1 MNIDNIKESP
11 KNKRRNKGQENTF
24 ELKSVN
30 YGEKSFVIIRR
41 QGSERIGIS
50 CGLINVSTK
59 LRKNRLRICL
69 NLFREYDYGLLFS
82 LLLPI

>member
-1 MNIDNIKESP
+1 MKHIVGNVDNIFFSSNLEDVNIRGVNIDNIKESP

-41 QGSERIGIS
+41 QGSERIGYQ
-50 CGLINVSTK
+50 LWFN
-59 LRKNRLRICL
+59 
-69 NLFREYDYGLLFS
+69 
-82 LLLPI
+82 